1 MNVKP
6 QKNGKGEGRQEI
18 KIETKKEDLKKPK
31 RNGKSELYQGAFI
44 CDDLMLELNP
54 V

>member
-1 MNVKP
+1 M
-6 QKNGKGEGRQEI
+6 

-44 CDDLMLELNP
+44 CDDLKLELNP
-54 V
+54 L